1 MRLMIAVFG
10 TLLLFAAIAPCAAE
24 VVVGEP
30 VQFPTPE
37 GRFTMPSFSPDSR
50 YLAFAKEGY
59 GGLYTSDWQGK
70 FSTIAEEPMAGWRYS
85 WGPDGHNLAY
95 RVRYGDTSALAG
107 MVSSPDGQTQA
118 QVTDW
123 QNDLFPPQWGKDG
136 IAFKA
141 GDDLMTVDESGNVK
155 SVQSLSEGKGIVS
168 RVAAFSAAFLANNVV
183 GTTAAAFAALV
194 PASSGTPSGK
204 GLFTNSDNEV
214 WVVDE
219 NGDLKKLLDV
229 SGEDGYFSPQTS
241 PTGDAVAAP
250 ALSGNLYVAGMNGGP
265 TVNLGTGQ
273 NPTWS
278 PDGKYLIYEVATEDG
293 HSITG
298 AELWIASRDGSYK
311 RQLSLN
317 PGMKRYPS
325 WSPDGRTLVYEI
337 DGKLYYA
344 PIEQR

>member
-1 MRLMIAVFG
+1 MRFLITVIGAV
-10 TLLLFAAIAPCAAE
+10 LLFGAIAPCAAE

-50 YLAFAKEGY
+50 YMAFAKEGY
-59 GGLYTSDWQGK
+59 GGLYTSDWQGH
-70 FSTIAEEPMAGWRYS
+70 FSTIAESPLSGWRYS
-85 WGPDGHNLAY
+85 WAPDGRNLAY

-141 GDDLMTVDESGNVK
+141 GDDMMTVDESGNVK
-155 SVQSLSEGKGIVS
+155 SVQSLSDGKGIVS
-168 RVAAFSAAFLANNVV
+168 RVVALSAAFLANNAV
-183 GTTAAAFAALV
+183 GTSAAAFAALV
-194 PASSGTPSGK
+194 PASSGKPSGK
-204 GLFTNSDNEV
+204 ALFTNSDNEM

-219 NGDLKKLLDV
+219 NGDLKKLDV
-229 SGEDGYFSPQTS
+229 GDEAGVYSPQTS

-250 ALSGNLYVAGMNGGP
+250 GLSGNLYVADTSTGQY
-265 TVNLGTGQ
+265 VNFGTGQ

-278 PDGKYLIYEVATEDG
+278 PDGRFLIYEVVTEDG
-293 HSITG
+293 HDLTSS
-298 AELWIASRDGSYK
+298 ELWIASRDGKFK

-317 PGMKRYPS
+317 AGLKRYPS
-325 WSPDGRTLVYEI
+325 WSPDGRTLAYEI
-337 DGKLYYA
+337 DGKIYYV